1 MNPISGGGLKKS
13 IFHAVCLEMMIMDF
27 FLRRVAQE
35 KYQAEIRGF
44 SSESRWFELRKKWK
58 NHEETQQ
65 MGTVN
70 AGAPAISIDLLNTYH
85 HVWGLNPDD
94 S

>member
-1 MNPISGGGLKKS
+1 MQYREVIHSHKVVIMNPISGGGLKKS

-44 SSESRWFELRKKWK
+44 SSESR
-58 NHEETQQ
+58 
-65 MGTVN
+65 
-70 AGAPAISIDLLNTYH
+70 
-85 HVWGLNPDD
+85 
-94 S
+94 